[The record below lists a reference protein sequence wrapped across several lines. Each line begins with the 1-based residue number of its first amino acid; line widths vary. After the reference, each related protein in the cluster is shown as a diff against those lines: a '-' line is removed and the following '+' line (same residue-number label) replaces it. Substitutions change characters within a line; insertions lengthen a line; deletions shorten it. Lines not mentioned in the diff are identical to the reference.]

1 MSGDDELRRLLRAT
15 EAYAEAVEA
24 QALEERR
31 QREALEARV
40 LEERRQR
47 EAAQQCTIEVRRLR
61 EAVQERFCA
70 AEELPRLTQYILT
83 CHLLDNELKL
93 DHNGPSTDSQ
103 TQARYAA
110 GQVCPKQIVPWKDFP
125 NEILAVLDEL
135 SLSSIFHEF
144 FSAMVPDEMWWQSV
158 TPVRGESDL
167 IDRQEVLV
175 TDAVNTLLKKSGQDP
190 VLREAFGI
198 AADAKLSFDDFL
210 DGQWCGYETPDMD
223 SPNPIL
229 HVMYE
234 APHRLTP
241 GQLETGLDGENVI
254 ELSHVMDKS
263 CQTGDV
269 FLSESRRLAAAAI
282 TQLYAAMIQKGV
294 RFGYLDT
301 GEVKVFLRIGHDPS
315 RVEYFLAIPSRD
327 VEVEGDAEPRLHLT
341 SVAQV
346 FAFTILALQSPDT
359 DEAWVHASL
368 ALGTWD
374 VACDVVLAEMP
385 EMDRQKPCHK
395 AHEPKKE
402 NEFYRHSPFPTR
414 AKDFQ
419 SMDDH
424 PYCTHECLRG
434 LTFGGSL
441 DEKCPNA
448 KDHGTEHIGREE
460 FLRLIGKQLEA
471 YPRISAE
478 CYPLNSSGSVG
489 SLFKIRLLSHGYT
502 LVAKAVNRYDQD
514 TMYYEEKM
522 YNILRDLQGDYI
534 PVCPGHVVLS
544 RGMYCSHYEWSYFL
558 HFLLLSYGG
567 RPVLHALPKVEEAI
581 TNQILTALG
590 QLHKYRVLHHDA
602 EPRNILYDERT
613 GKCMVVDLERSES
626 CTETETQSHDLVSKR
641 DDVHF
646 AAEAKSLLASLTS
659 VKAC

>member
-1 MSGDDELRRLLRAT
+1 MSGDDELRRLLRDT

-24 QALEERR
+24 RALLERRLRETVEERF
-31 QREALEARV
+31 
-40 LEERRQR
+40 
-47 EAAQQCTIEVRRLR
+47 IEMRRLR
-61 EAVQERFCA
+61 EAAQERFRA
-70 AEELPRLTQYILT
+70 AEELPKLTRYLLT
-83 CHLLDNELKL
+83 CHLLDNALKL
-93 DHNGPSTDSQ
+93 DYNGPSVDIQ

-110 GQVCPKQIVPWKDFP
+110 GRVCPLQIVPWKGFP
-125 NEILAVLDEL
+125 SEILAVLDEL
-135 SLSSIFHEF
+135 GLSSIFHEH
-144 FSAMVPDEMWWQSV
+144 FSAQVPDEEIWWQSV
-158 TPVRGESDL
+158 SPVRGEFDL
-167 IDRQEVLV
+167 KKRERVLV

-190 VLREAFGI
+190 VLRETFGI
-198 AADAKLSFDDFL
+198 AADTKVSFDDFL

-223 SPNPIL
+223 SPEPVL

-254 ELSHVMDKS
+254 ELSHVMDS
-263 CQTGDV
+263 SHQTGDA
-269 FLSESRRLAAAAI
+269 FLSESRRVAAAVI
-282 TQLYAAMIQKGV
+282 TRLYAAMIEKGV

-301 GEVKVFLRIGHDPS
+301 GEVKVFLRIGQDPS

-346 FAFTILALQSPDT
+346 FAFTILALQSPVT
-359 DEAWVHASL
+359 DEGWVVASL
-368 ALGTWD
+368 ALGKWD
-374 VACDVVLAEMP
+374 VACDVVLEEIP

-395 AHEPKKE
+395 AHGLKKD

-419 SMDDH
+419 SMDEH

-448 KDHGTEHIGREE
+448 KDHGNEHIDRQE
-460 FLRLIGKQLEA
+460 FLRLIGKQIEA
-471 YPRISAE
+471 YPRINAQCFPLSA
-478 CYPLNSSGSVG
+478 SGSVG

-502 LVAKAVNRYDQD
+502 LVAKAFYRSDRGA
-514 TMYYEEKM
+514 MCHEEEM

-544 RGMYCSHYEWSYFL
+544 RGMYCSHYERTYFK
-558 HFLLLSYGG
+558 HFLFLSYGG
-567 RPVLHALPKVEEAI
+567 RPVLHALPKVKEAI
-581 TNQILTALG
+581 TNQILTALA
-590 QLHKYRVLHHDA
+590 QLHKHRVLHHDA
-602 EPRNILYDERT
+602 ELRNILYDERT

-626 CTETETQSHDLVSKR
+626 CTETEIQSHDLVSKR

-659 VKAC
+659 VEAC

>member
-24 QALEERR
+24 RAL
-31 QREALEARV
+31 LE
-40 LEERRQR
+40 
-47 EAAQQCTIEVRRLR
+47 RRLR
-61 EAVQERFCA
+61 ETVEEQRFRA
-70 AEELPRLTQYILT
+70 AEELPKLTRYLLT
-83 CHLLDNELKL
+83 CHLLDNALKL
-93 DHNGPSTDSQ
+93 DYNGPSVDIQ

-110 GQVCPKQIVPWKDFP
+110 GRVCPLQIVPWKGFP

-135 SLSSIFHEF
+135 SLSSIFHEH
-144 FSAMVPDEMWWQSV
+144 FSAQVPDEEIWWQSV
-158 TPVRGESDL
+158 SPVRGEFDL
-167 IDRQEVLV
+167 KKRERVLV

-190 VLREAFGI
+190 VLRETFGI
-198 AADAKLSFDDFL
+198 AADAKVSFDDFL

-223 SPNPIL
+223 SPEPVL

-241 GQLETGLDGENVI
+241 EQLETGLDGENVI
-254 ELSHVMDKS
+254 ELSHVMDRS
-263 CQTGDV
+263 HQTGDA
-269 FLSESRRLAAAAI
+269 FLSESRRLAAA
-282 TQLYAAMIQKGV
+282 
-294 RFGYLDT
+294 
-301 GEVKVFLRIGHDPS
+301 VFLRIGQDPS

-341 SVAQV
+341 SVAQI
-346 FAFTILALQSPDT
+346 FAFTILALQSPVT
-359 DEAWVHASL
+359 DEGWVVASL
-368 ALGTWD
+368 ALGKWD
-374 VACDVVLAEMP
+374 VACDV
-385 EMDRQKPCHK
+385 D
-395 AHEPKKE
+395 

-419 SMDDH
+419 SMDEH

-448 KDHGTEHIGREE
+448 KDHGTEHIDRLE
-460 FLRLIGKQLEA
+460 FLRLIGKQIEA
-471 YPRISAE
+471 YPRINAQCFPLSA
-478 CYPLNSSGSVG
+478 SWSVG

-502 LVAKAVNRYDQD
+502 LVAKAFYRSDRGA
-514 TMYYEEKM
+514 MCHEEEM

-544 RGMYCSHYEWSYFL
+544 RGMYCSHYERTYFK
-558 HFLLLSYGG
+558 HFLFLSYGG
-567 RPVLHALPKVEEAI
+567 RPVLHALPKVKEAI
-581 TNQILTALG
+581 TNQILTALA
-590 QLHKYRVLHHDA
+590 QLHKHRVLHHDA
-602 EPRNILYDERT
+602 ELRNILYDERT

-626 CTETETQSHDLVSKR
+626 CTETEIQSHDLVSKR

-659 VKAC
+659 VEAC